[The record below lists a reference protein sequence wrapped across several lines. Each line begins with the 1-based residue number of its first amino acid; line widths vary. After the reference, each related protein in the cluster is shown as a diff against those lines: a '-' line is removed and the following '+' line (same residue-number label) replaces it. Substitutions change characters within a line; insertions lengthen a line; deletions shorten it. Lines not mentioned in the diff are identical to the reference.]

1 MFKAT
6 TTIGDVQTDSH
17 EVRHITHTR
26 DGITSIYVEHYMGG
40 EQVYLGTSHDFPL
53 ALGIDFEQ
61 AERLVMELPE
71 YAEAETEQSLM
82 ERMRAMLTPEQLAE
96 LGLGE

>member
-1 MFKAT
+1 MFKA
-6 TTIGDVQTDSH
+6 IIAINDVQTDSH

-53 ALGIDFEQ
+53 ALGMTFED

-71 YAEAETEQSLM
+71 YAEPEQSLM

-96 LGLGE
+96 LGLG

>member
-61 AERLVMELPE
+61 AEQLVMELPE
-71 YAEAETEQSLM
+71 YATPEQTLV
-82 ERMRAMLTPEQLAE
+82 ERMRAMLTAEQLAE